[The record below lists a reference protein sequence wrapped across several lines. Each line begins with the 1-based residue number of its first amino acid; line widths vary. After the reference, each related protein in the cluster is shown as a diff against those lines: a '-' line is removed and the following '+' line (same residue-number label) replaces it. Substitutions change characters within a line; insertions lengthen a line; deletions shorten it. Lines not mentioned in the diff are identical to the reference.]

1 MESGFSSQAMT
12 SGAIQYGVP
21 IKVFLR
27 PTVLSNWALTPKST
41 ESDIKKRE
49 IRDRKGSETG
59 SALVMHTIKTNIP
72 SLTSAFSVSRTFW
85 PLMSLWITLWAW
97 RWDRPCSYK
106 NKTKKKKDQYVTSSA
121 AHTLVAKTASVC
133 VCVCVSLAKCGLV
146 DTCSDKH

>member
-106 NKTKKKKDQYVTSSA
+106 NKTKKKKR
-121 AHTLVAKTASVC
+121 SVCNKLCCTHVSGKNSKC